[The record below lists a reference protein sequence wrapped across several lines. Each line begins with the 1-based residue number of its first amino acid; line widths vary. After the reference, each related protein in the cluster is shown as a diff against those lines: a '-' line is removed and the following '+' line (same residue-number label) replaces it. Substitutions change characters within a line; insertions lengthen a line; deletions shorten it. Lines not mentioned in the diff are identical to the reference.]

1 MLMSFLALRALFE
14 AQYLTHTYP
23 CQRLPTSVT
32 LRGHDS
38 GTRQLAYL
46 TLYGI
51 FSHTNMPGYPGASP
65 ISAPAV
71 LRECYFAT
79 SFLRSV
85 LATAT

>member
-1 MLMSFLALRALFE
+1 
-14 AQYLTHTYP
+14 
-23 CQRLPTSVT
+23 
-32 LRGHDS
+32 
-38 GTRQLAYL
+38 
-46 TLYGI
+46 
-51 FSHTNMPGYPGASP
+51 MPGYPGASP